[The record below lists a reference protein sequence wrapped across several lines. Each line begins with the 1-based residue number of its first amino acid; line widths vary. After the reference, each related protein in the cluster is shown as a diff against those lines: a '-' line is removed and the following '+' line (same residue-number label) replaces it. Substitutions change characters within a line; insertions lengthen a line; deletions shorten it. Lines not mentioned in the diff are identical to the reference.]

1 MKFQELRLRNWRNFG
16 NVNFEL
22 ANRVFVVGAN
32 AAGKSN
38 LLDVFRF
45 LKDVTTDGLQKA
57 VNARGGIKKLRYLN
71 ARSQNYIEIFVR
83 LVEGEESGFVEWT
96 YTLQFNS
103 AGGKHENKDI
113 NIKLEKIMRD
123 GQVLENRKYV
133 DGDYLSNQFTYL
145 EQPAMNMRYRALYE
159 CFRGISYVNIIPQL
173 IRESDSF
180 IPTGVTEDFYG
191 RNLLESISASPKKNR
206 ESKLRI
212 INKILKL
219 AVPQFSNLEYTQ
231 DEKGRPHLQVKYEHF
246 RPQGAYQR
254 EDQFSDGTLRL
265 LGIIW
270 AILDGSG
277 VLLLEEPE
285 LYLHSEIVKQ
295 LPMFI
300 ASAQKSRIAKNRQV
314 IISSHSYDLLDTD
327 TIDLDEIMMLEP
339 GKEGTVVKKAS
350 MSEVAVAKIEA
361 GYTPAEA
368 VIPAVTPKGIIEGQL
383 SLFDFGVSTETGK

>member
-1 MKFQELRLRNWRNFG
+1 MKFRELRLKNWRNFG

-22 ANRVFVVGAN
+22 ADRMFIIGAN

-45 LKDVTTDGLQKA
+45 LKDVTKDGLQKS
-57 VNARGGIKKLRYLN
+57 VNSRGGIKKLRYLN
-71 ARSQNYIEIFVR
+71 ARNQNYIEIFVR
-83 LVEGEESGFVEWT
+83 LLDTEQEVPVEWT

-103 AGGKHENKDI
+103 AGGRHESRDI
-113 NIKLEKIMRD
+113 NIKLEKITRNKE
-123 GQVLENRKYV
+123 VLEDRKYK

-145 EQPAMNMRYRALYE
+145 EQPAMNIKYRALYE
-159 CFRGISYVNIIPQL
+159 SFRGISYVNIIPQL

-180 IPTGVTEDFYG
+180 IPSVASEDFYG
-191 RNLLESISASPKKNR
+191 RNLLESISAAPSRNR
-206 ESKLRI
+206 AARLNI

-219 AVPQFSNLEYTQ
+219 AVPQFSDLEYTQ

-270 AILDGSG
+270 AILDGPG

-300 ASAQKSRIAKNRQV
+300 ANAQKSKLAKNRQV
-314 IISSHSYDLLDTD
+314 IISSHSFDLLDSD
-327 TIDLDEIMMLEP
+327 TVDLDEIIELQP
-339 GKEGTVVKKAS
+339 GKEGTTVKKAS
-350 MSEVAVAKIEA
+350 ESEAARAKIEA
-361 GYTPAEA
+361 GYTPADV
-368 VIPAVTPKGIIEGQL
+368 VIPRVTPKGIMDGQL
-383 SLFDFGVSTETGK
+383 SMFDFM

>member
-1 MKFQELRLRNWRNFG
+1 MRFQELRLRNWRNFG

-22 ANRVFVVGAN
+22 TNRVFIIGAN

-45 LKDVTTDGLQKA
+45 LKDVTTNGLQKA

-71 ARSQNYIEIFVR
+71 ARNQNYIEVFVR
-83 LVEGEESGFVEWT
+83 LTDDREENSVEWT

-103 AGGKHENKDI
+103 AGGSHENRDI
-113 NIKLEKIMRD
+113 NIKLEKITC
-123 GQVLENRKYV
+123 GSEILEDRRYQ

-145 EQPAMNMRYRALYE
+145 EQPAMNTKYRALYE

-180 IPTGVTEDFYG
+180 VQSGAAEDFYG
-191 RNLLESISASPKKNR
+191 RNLLESISAAPKKSR
-206 ESKLRI
+206 DAKLKI

-219 AVPQFSNLEYTQ
+219 TVPQFSDLNYTQ

-270 AILDGSG
+270 AILDGTG

-300 ASAQKSRIAKNRQV
+300 ANAQKSKIVKNRQV
-314 IISSHSYDLLDTD
+314 IISSHSFDLLDTD
-327 TIDLDEIMMLEP
+327 TVDLDEIMVLES

-350 MSEVAVAKIEA
+350 ESEAARAKIAA

-368 VIPAVTPKGIIEGQL
+368 VIPRVTPKGILDGQL
-383 SLFDFGVSTETGK
+383 SLFDFGLVQKG

>member
-1 MKFQELRLRNWRNFG
+1 MRFQELRLRNWRNFG

-22 ANRVFVVGAN
+22 TNRVFIIGAN

-45 LKDVTTDGLQKA
+45 LKDVTADGLQKA

-83 LVEGEESGFVEWT
+83 LTEEQGGTSVEWT

-103 AGGKHENKDI
+103 AGGKHENRDI
-113 NIKLEKIMRD
+113 NIKLEKITCGSD
-123 GQVLENRKYV
+123 VLEDRKYQ

-145 EQPAMNMRYRALYE
+145 EQPAMNTKYRALYE
-159 CFRGISYVNIIPQL
+159 CFRDISYVNIIPQL

-180 IPTGVTEDFYG
+180 IPSASTEDFYG
-191 RNLLESISASPKKNR
+191 RNLLENISAAPKKSR
-206 ESKLRI
+206 ATKLNV

-270 AILDGSG
+270 AILDGTG

-300 ASAQKSRIAKNRQV
+300 ANAQKSKIAKNRQV
-314 IISSHSYDLLDTD
+314 IISSHSFDLLDTD
-327 TIDLDEIMMLEP
+327 TIDLDEIMILEP
-339 GKEGTVVKKAS
+339 GKEGTVVEKAS
-350 MSEVAVAKIEA
+350 ESETARAKVEA
-361 GYTPAEA
+361 GYTPADA
-368 VIPAVTPKGIIEGQL
+368 VIPKVTPKGIMEGQL
-383 SLFDFGVSTETGK
+383 SLFDFGLVQR